1 VRRPRAL
8 GRPRFELVDLQRQ
21 PCFDAGEGARSGC
34 DRVQVVE
41 CAQHQPGREV
51 DAEHPTRH
59 VTLSAMATAA
69 SSEPTPQRLAAI
81 RDQLTLLADYL

>member
-1 VRRPRAL
+1 V
-8 GRPRFELVDLQRQ
+8 E
-21 PCFDAGEGARSGC
+21 
-34 DRVQVVE
+34 VVE
-41 CAQHQPGREV
+41 RARHQPGRDV

>member
-1 VRRPRAL
+1 MTNVCSERPSPPRWEERSATAAQGSDLLVLAPGTAREAVGDPPEAL
-8 GRPRFELVDLQRQ
+8 DQPLQ
-21 PCFDAGEGARSGC
+21 GLGGL
-34 DRVQVVE
+34 
-41 CAQHQPGREV
+41 
-51 DAEHPTRH
+51 RH